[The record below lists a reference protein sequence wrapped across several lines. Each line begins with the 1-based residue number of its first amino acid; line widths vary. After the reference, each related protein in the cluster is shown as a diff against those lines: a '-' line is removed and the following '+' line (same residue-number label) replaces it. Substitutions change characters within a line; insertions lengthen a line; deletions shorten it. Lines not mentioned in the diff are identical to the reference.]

1 MHSDARILAATNLDL
16 TRMASEGHMRTDLL
30 YRLQVVTIHVP
41 PLRNR
46 RSDIPLLAC
55 HFLDKISRKFNISVK
70 TLTSGR

>member
-46 RSDIPLLAC
+46 RSDIPL
-55 HFLDKISRKFNISVK
+55 
-70 TLTSGR
+70 